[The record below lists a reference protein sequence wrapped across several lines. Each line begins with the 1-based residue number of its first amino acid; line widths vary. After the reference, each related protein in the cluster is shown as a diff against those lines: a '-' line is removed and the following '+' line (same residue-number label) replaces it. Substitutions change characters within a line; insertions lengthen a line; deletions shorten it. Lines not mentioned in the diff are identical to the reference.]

1 MIKGASEEIL
11 EAQYCAN
18 GDYEG
23 WLVHC
28 ASKKIAAG
36 RVMAV
41 TGDELKALV
50 AKNWA
55 LLNKGTS
62 DGSF

>member
-18 GDYEG
+18 GDHQG

-28 ASKKIAAG
+28 AHRKLRAG

-41 TGDELKALV
+41 TSDEFKAMV
-50 AKNWA
+50 ANNWA
-55 LLNKGTS
+55 LLNKGDS
-62 DGSF
+62 DGKF

>member
-11 EAQYCAN
+11 ESQYCAN
-18 GDYEG
+18 GDHED

-28 ASKKIAAG
+28 AHRKLRAG

-41 TGDELKALV
+41 TGDEFKAMV

-55 LLNKGTS
+55 LLNKGES
-62 DGSF
+62 DGNF

>member
-1 MIKGASEEIL
+1 MIKGSSEEIL

-18 GDYEG
+18 GDHQG

-28 ASKKIAAG
+28 AHRKLRAG

-41 TGDELKALV
+41 TSDEFKAMV
-50 AKNWA
+50 ARQ
-55 LLNKGTS
+55 
-62 DGSF
+62 

>member
-28 ASKKIAAG
+28 GSKKMRAL

-41 TGDELKALV
+41 TGDEFKALI
-50 AKNWA
+50 AKNWG
-55 LLNKGTS
+55 LLNKGDS
-62 DGSF
+62 DGHF